1 MQIFVRSSAKL
12 LALNIDKDDTV
23 QDIYVRF
30 HFSCGLLYINKIFQE
45 QVAQEAGCAKDDI
58 VLSVRG
64 VPLNDEQTLEDFDLV
79 PGTTID
85 TIVKVLG
92 GKTHGNLGKAGWVK
106 KNTPKVCRLLR
117 KRQ

>member
-1 MQIFVRSSAKL
+1 M
-12 LALNIDKDDTV
+12 
-23 QDIYVRF
+23 
-30 HFSCGLLYINKIFQE
+30 
-45 QVAQEAGCAKDDI
+45 
-58 VLSVRG
+58 
-64 VPLNDEQTLEDFDLV
+64 NDEQTLEDFDLV

-117 KRQ
+117 KR